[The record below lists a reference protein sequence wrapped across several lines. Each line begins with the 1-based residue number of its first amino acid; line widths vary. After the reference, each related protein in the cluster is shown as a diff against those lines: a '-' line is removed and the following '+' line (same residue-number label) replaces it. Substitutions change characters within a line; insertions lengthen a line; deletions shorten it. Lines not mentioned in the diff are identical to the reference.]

1 MRSNCQAVEGI
12 CQDAPMELKLQ
23 PLTGERWEGSTDL
36 NIDEASSG
44 DVQTYKLIIINV
56 LNPSMRLLVR
66 DQTYER
72 KKINPNILKTPSF

>member
-1 MRSNCQAVEGI
+1 
-12 CQDAPMELKLQ
+12 MELKLQ

>member
-44 DVQTYKLIIINV
+44 DVADIQIDNY
-56 LNPSMRLLVR
+56 
-66 DQTYER
+66 
-72 KKINPNILKTPSF
+72 